1 MTEATT
7 PKELCRL
14 LGCDYPIAA
23 FSHSREVVVAVS
35 ESGGFGV
42 LGALSHNAAELE
54 EDLAFIRERV
64 GSRFG
69 VDLVMPRHVRIGRE
83 EPSRPEPSSEE
94 QARFLAALLDRFGVP
109 APDESQLAAG
119 EVNSWNSTE
128 RTQELVDVA
137 LCSGTR
143 LLASG
148 LGPVPRE
155 IADRAHEVGVLVGGL
170 VGRSDHVA
178 AHLAVD
184 SDLIVAQGTE
194 AGGHTGEVGTM
205 VLTPEVV
212 ELAAPVPVLA
222 AGGISRG
229 RQVAAALALGA
240 VGVWT
245 GSMWLTTEES
255 ELSGVERE
263 RLLKARSHETVRSR
277 SSSGSWA
284 RQLKTAWTEAWDDP
298 KGPGTLDLPFQDRLV
313 RPAKRKIIEEAAKGN
328 AGAWELLTPLVGQV
342 VGTLNEVR
350 PARAVFAELVAEFD
364 AVLYG
369 LAATDV
375 GPRKDETTKEERR

>member
-1 MTEATT
+1 MMEATT
-7 PKELCRL
+7 PRELCRL
-14 LGCDYPIAA
+14 LGCEYPIAA
-23 FSHSREVVVAVS
+23 FSHSRDVVVAVS

-42 LGALSHNAAELE
+42 LGALSHSASELRD
-54 EDLAFIRERV
+54 DLAFIRGRV

-69 VDLVMPRHVRIGRE
+69 VDLVMPQHVRAGRSGRSIPV
-83 EPSRPEPSSEE
+83 PSGEE
-94 QARFLAALLDRFGVP
+94 QERFLSALLDRFGVP
-109 APDESQLAAG
+109 TPEEDHLAAG
-119 EVNSWNSTE
+119 DVNSWNSPE
-128 RTQELVDVA
+128 RTQELIDVA
-137 LCSGTR
+137 LRSGTR

-148 LGPVPRE
+148 LGPVPRD
-155 IADRAHEVGVLVGGL
+155 IADRAHEEGVLVGGL

-178 AHLAVD
+178 AHLAVG

-240 VGVWT
+240 AGAWT
-245 GSMWLTTEES
+245 GSIWLITEES
-255 ELSGVERE
+255 ELSSIERE
-263 RLLKARSHETVRSR
+263 RLVKARSHETVRSR

-298 KGPGTLDLPFQDRLV
+298 GGPGALALPFQDRLV
-313 RPAKRKIIEEAAKGN
+313 RPAKRKIVDEAAKGN

-342 VGTLNEVR
+342 VGTLNGVR
-350 PARAVFAELVAEFD
+350 PARAVFAELVAELD
-364 AVLYG
+364 AVLRG
-369 LAATDV
+369 LAPTGV
-375 GPRKDETTKEERR
+375 G

>member
-1 MTEATT
+1 MTKATT
-7 PKELCRL
+7 TKELCRL

-23 FSHSREVVVAVS
+23 FSHSRDVVVAVS

-42 LGALSHNAAELE
+42 LGALSHSAEELE
-54 EDLAFIRERV
+54 EDLAFVRQRV

-69 VDLVMPRHVRIGRE
+69 VDLVMPRHVRAGRE
-83 EPSRPEPSSEE
+83 GRATPEPSGEE
-94 QARFLAALLDRFGVP
+94 QAQFLSSLLDRFGVP
-109 APDESQLAAG
+109 APEEGHLAVG
-119 EVNSWNSTE
+119 EVNSWNSSE

-137 LCSGTR
+137 LRSGTR

-178 AHLAVD
+178 AHLDAG

-240 VGVWT
+240 VGAWT
-245 GSMWLTTEES
+245 GSMWLITEES
-255 ELSGVERE
+255 ELTGVERE
-263 RLLKARSHETVRSR
+263 RLVKARSHETVRSR

-298 KGPGTLDLPFQDRLV
+298 CGPGTLALPFQDRLV
-313 RPAKRKIIEEAAKGN
+313 RPAKRKIVEEAAKGN
-328 AGAWELLTPLVGQV
+328 GGAWELLTPLVGQV
-342 VGTLNEVR
+342 VGTMNEVR
-350 PARAVFAELVAEFD
+350 PARAVFAELVAELD
-364 AVLYG
+364 GVLHG
-369 LAATDV
+369 LAATGV
-375 GPRKDETTKEERR
+375 GPRKDETKREEGR